1 MQDEMTAASYD
12 PWKRL
17 KGHFQFAAE
26 KIYLCPELLR
36 PMVDAGIISRDDY
49 TKLLM
54 DTIELSKR
62 KDLLLLE
69 ILPSR
74 PKEMFDVFRDI
85 LRKVHQIQLADR
97 LESEE
102 VPVKAEASIEALSQG
117 MRLMMQRMD
126 ALEKQ
131 NESTQHYQH
140 DLIKPDLDSMKMD
153 ISAINSRSP
162 TDIAEV
168 ECSLGPD
175 EECRQAVLDWKITEI
190 GKKRSVAESQET
202 SSIYSDPFYTSQ
214 NGYKMCARVHLNG
227 EGVSRNKYMS
237 LYFIV
242 MKGEYDSFLQWPF
255 LNKVTLFLVDQA
267 NLKHIQTT
275 IAPNAGSASF
285 TRPEKE
291 RNLASGCCQ
300 FVPLST
306 LDSGGYIQNDSM
318 IIKVFVDL
326 ACESQCA

>member
-1 MQDEMTAASYD
+1 LGDGLLVE
-12 PWKRL
+12 PIIL
-17 KGHFQFAAE
+17 
-26 KIYLCPELLR
+26 YLRCLNI
-36 PMVDAGIISRDDY
+36 A
-49 TKLLM
+49 
-54 DTIELSKR
+54 
-62 KDLLLLE
+62 
-69 ILPSR
+69 
-74 PKEMFDVFRDI
+74 
-85 LRKVHQIQLADR
+85 
-97 LESEE
+97 
-102 VPVKAEASIEALSQG
+102 
-117 MRLMMQRMD
+117 
-126 ALEKQ
+126 
-131 NESTQHYQH
+131 
-140 DLIKPDLDSMKMD
+140 
-153 ISAINSRSP
+153 
-162 TDIAEV
+162 DIAEV
-168 ECSLGPD
+168 ERSLGPD
-175 EECRQAVLDWKITEI
+175 VKNRQLVLDWTITQI
-190 GKKRSVAESQET
+190 GKRRSEAKRQKT
-202 SSIYSDPFYTSQ
+202 HSIYSDPFYTSQ